1 MLIVVFAFMWQIEG
15 TFGLEQPPI
24 ILGYQH
30 AHQVD
35 ESADGDGEISR
46 TFLQLFISLEPPL
59 STLPPLTDKVS
70 FEDLQGSIHFWTLL
84 AL

>member
-1 MLIVVFAFMWQIEG
+1 MWQIEG

-24 ILGYQH
+24 VLGYQH
-30 AHQVD
+30 AHEMD
-35 ESADGDGEISR
+35 ESGGGDGETSG

-70 FEDLQGSIHFWTLL
+70 FKDLLEATSFLCLFLL
-84 AL
+84 YKSTV